1 MKFIHKSIITTASL
15 FLLTTICTVHSE
27 ENATVYT
34 EGVTFISKEKAK
46 DNTVIPFA
54 IETNTT
60 IANVGDFKAIPGDM
74 PKGYIAFVKP
84 KKGLPYFV
92 GDNILVKCKKN
103 NKCVPSALNFTSQA
117 SDDLYQVKLTSYDE
131 YKFAMKELKQR
142 KDVERVI
149 PSLFFGHK
157 PKLK

>member
-1 MKFIHKSIITTASL
+1 MNFFYKSIITTASL
-15 FLLTTICTVHSE
+15 FLLTSICSAHSE

-54 IETNTT
+54 IGTNTT

-103 NKCVPSALNFTSQA
+103 NKCVPSSLNFTSQ
-117 SDDLYQVKLTSYDE
+117 SNKDLYKIELTNYNE

>member
-46 DNTVIPFA
+46 KNTVIPFA

-103 NKCVPSALNFTSQA
+103 NNCVPSALNFTSQA